1 MIKSMSWCLIILVTA
16 GLIGCDQE
24 PGKERIAV
32 APEDVEYQKQKD
44 LEVITA
50 LKKHGSD
57 MSKPHLIEHHFI
69 AYSRED
75 GAELLRRGKLDGFQ
89 VSDLKEGE
97 WEGRRYYYFDLM
109 KPTIPTIEN
118 IFSDSSL
125 MLDLALEF
133 NCEYDGWGCEV
144 VE

>member
-1 MIKSMSWCLIILVTA
+1 MIKRMSWFVIVFVTA

-24 PGKERIAV
+24 IGKERIKV
-32 APEDVEYQKQKD
+32 TSQEVEYQEEKD
-44 LEVITA
+44 LEVIAA

-57 MSKPHLIEHHFI
+57 LSKAHLIEHHFVTH
-69 AYSRED
+69 SRED
-75 GAELLRRGKLDGFQ
+75 GAELLRWGKLNGFQ
-89 VSDLKEGE
+89 VSELKEGE
-97 WEGRRYYYFDLM
+97 WEGRRYYYFDLR

-118 IFSDSSL
+118 ISPDTTL
-125 MLDLALEF
+125 MLRLGLEF